1 MSRTEEILNQAITQD
16 LFGPRGLTEAAEV
29 EAPDKYEI
37 LECLGRGGFGV
48 VYKAHDKTLDR
59 TVALKFLVD
68 ARPAD
73 LERFRREAR
82 FTARLNDPAIV
93 QIYEFGE
100 SGGMPFI
107 AMQYVD
113 GSNLMDADLD
123 TDGKVRAIRR
133 VAGALQHAHREGIVH
148 RDLKPAN
155 ILLDRA
161 GRAYLTDFGIARD
174 IEGPAGVTISREG
187 APVGTPALMS
197 PEQARGDLHA
207 VDARSDIYSLG
218 ASLYFLLCNRHPFER
233 PNLVDILHAVMHED
247 PPLPRSIDPS
257 IPRSLEA
264 IILKCMQKE
273 RARRYQSVAEV
284 VTDLDA
290 YLGGK
295 PVPTESTEW
304 FRKLVGAE
312 PRKPATDPDLF
323 QTIGMDIAR
332 EIASYD
338 ANLYRVSRNVSRFH
352 PKLDAIVDR
361 LEGIIAD
368 NPHFAWARF
377 YRGVALFRRGCLDQA
392 LDEMERSI
400 DRLANRAAAQFEMGK
415 LYLTLF
421 LREQQRAYKH
431 LSPLGVKQHI
441 ADSRGRLKQAEVAF
455 KETERLGSDMLHWQ
469 VDYARAVS
477 RLADENYSGCIEL
490 CDRILAD
497 DPDIEDVWRLRGD
510 ALRFSGGD
518 PIDSYDQAIRVRRS
532 DYEAHMAKAE
542 TYFERGSVG
551 EARRCVQSAVD
562 IYPDCVDAMAQL
574 GRVYLLEAKA
584 LAADG
589 EKGDPKRVQ
598 EIIEDGLSH
607 MDKALALHPDNYDL
621 VVTRAEL
628 QIERARLSSD
638 ENDLNAALKT
648 LGLAKG
654 LDGCPNRVNFLS
666 ATALVHRAR
675 LARARGKDPRDDLQ
689 RVLRYGDDVEDQA
702 PWTAV
707 LAAARRELGAQGSS

>member
-1 MSRTEEILNQAITQD
+1 MRRTDDILDQAITQD
-16 LFGPRGLTEAAEV
+16 LFGPGGLTEAAEI
-29 EAPDKYEI
+29 EAPDKYEV

-48 VYKAHDKTLDR
+48 VYKAHDKALDR

-93 QIYEFGE
+93 QVYEFGE
-100 SGGMPFI
+100 SGGKPFI

-123 TDGKVRAIRR
+123 TEGKIRAIRR
-133 VAGALQHAHREGIVH
+133 VAGALQHAHGEGIVH
-148 RDLKPAN
+148 RDFKPAN
-155 ILLDRA
+155 VLIDRA
-161 GRAYLTDFGIARD
+161 GQAFLTDFGIARD
-174 IEGPAGVTISREG
+174 IDGAGGATLSREG
-187 APVGTPALMS
+187 APMGTPALMP
-197 PEQARGDLHA
+197 PEQARGDIQA

-218 ASLYFLLCNRHPFER
+218 ASLYILLCGRHPFER
-233 PNLVDILHAVMHED
+233 RNLVDILHAVMHED

-264 IILKCMQKE
+264 IVLKCMRKE

-290 YLGGK
+290 YLGGQ
-295 PVPTESTEW
+295 PVQTESSEW

-338 ANLYRVSRNVSRFH
+338 ADLYRVSKNLSRFH
-352 PKLDAIVDR
+352 PKLESIIDR
-361 LEGIIAD
+361 LEEIIAD

-377 YRGVALFRRGCLDQA
+377 YRGVAFFRRGCLDQA

-400 DRLANRAAAQFEMGK
+400 DRLANQAAAQFEMGK
-415 LYLTLF
+415 LYLRLY
-421 LREQQRAYKH
+421 LREQQKAHKH
-431 LSPLGVKQHI
+431 ISPLGVKMHI
-441 ADSRGRLKQAEVAF
+441 ADARGRLKQAEVAF
-455 KETERLGSDMLHWQ
+455 KETERLGSDMLRWQ

-477 RLADENYSGCIEL
+477 RLADEDQAGCIEL

-510 ALRFSGGD
+510 AIRFSGGD
-518 PIDSYDQAIRVRRS
+518 PIESYDQAIRVRRS

-542 TYFERGSVG
+542 TYFERGQAD
-551 EARRCVQSAVD
+551 EARRSVQSAVE
-562 IYPDCVDAMAQL
+562 IYPDCIEAVAQL
-574 GRVYLLEAKA
+574 GRVYLHEARGPGVK
-584 LAADG
+584 DV
-589 EKGDPKRVQ
+589 KRII
-598 EIIEDGLSH
+598 EIVEDGLKN
-607 MDKALALHPDNYDL
+607 MNRALALQPTNYDI
-621 VVTRAEL
+621 VVTHAEL
-628 QIERARLSSD
+628 QIERARLRSD
-638 ENDLNAALKT
+638 EADLNAALDT
-648 LGLAKG
+648 LDRAKA
-654 LDGCPNRVNFLS
+654 LDGCQNRVKFLAAS
-666 ATALVHRAR
+666 ALLDRAR
-675 LARARGKDPRDDLQ
+675 LRRARGEDPREDLQ
-689 RVLRYGDDVEDQA
+689 RVLRYGDDVENQA
-702 PWTAV
+702 PWTDL
-707 LAAARRELGAQGSS
+707 LAAARHELGD